1 MSNVQ
6 VTYTVQWRP
15 VNYGRWMNV
24 CTTQTSHV
32 AKRRASELQARWG
45 GELRTLTEP
54 AKVTKR

>member
-1 MSNVQ
+1 MTNTET
-6 VTYTVQWRP
+6 TYTVQWRP

-24 CTTQTSHV
+24 CTTSSPHV
-32 AKRRASELQARWG
+32 AKRRVSELQACWG